1 MTMKN
6 DTLLQVEDLTKY
18 YPITAGLLQ
27 RRLGDVKA
35 VDGVSFYIREK
46 ETLGLVGESG
56 CGKSTLGRVIIKLEE
71 PTSGKIW
78 FRGRDITIL
87 SRDQQREIRKEIQI
101 IFQDPQSSLDPRMS
115 IGDSIEEA
123 LLLHGALDE
132 DKRRER
138 IRELLALVGLDPEFA
153 LRYPHEFSGGEKQR
167 IGIARALAVN
177 PKLIVADEP
186 VSSLDVSVQAQI
198 LNLLMDLKEQF
209 GVAYLF
215 IAHDLSVIKHISD
228 RIAVMYLGKIVEQ
241 ASKQELFDHP
251 LHPYTQALLSAILA
265 PNPNLK
271 RQAILLSGD
280 VPSPANPPSGCRFHT
295 RCFKVMPVCSQ
306 EEPLLKEISPDHFTA
321 CQLYS

>member
-1 MTMKN
+1 MQN
-6 DTLLQVEDLTKY
+6 STLLKVENLTKY
-18 YPITAGLLQ
+18 YPITTGLLH
-27 RRLGDVKA
+27 RKMGDVKA

-71 PTSGKIW
+71 PTSGKLW
-78 FRGRDITIL
+78 FRGRDITVL
-87 SRDQQREIRKEIQI
+87 SRDEQRDIRKDIQI

-138 IRELLALVGLDPEFA
+138 VRELLALVGLDPEFA
-153 LRYPHEFSGGEKQR
+153 QRYPHEFSGGEKQR

-198 LNLLMDLKEQF
+198 LNLLMDLKQQF

-241 ASKQELFDHP
+241 ASKQELFDNP
-251 LHPYTQALLSAILA
+251 THPYTQALLSAILA
-265 PNPNLK
+265 PNPHLK
-271 RQAILLSGD
+271 RQPILLTGD

-295 RCFKVMPVCSQ
+295 RCFKVMPICSQ
-306 EEPLLKEISPDHFTA
+306 EEPQLKEVSPGHFTA
-321 CQLYS
+321 CHLFP